1 MQNWKESSLVRFAV
15 RLSILLGIPAV
26 LGAVPLVWARMTRTT
41 DIFREMN
48 CGITAAANGACMGVD
63 SSFGA
68 NLLLVEVS
76 VVITGIVLGI
86 IVVKSFSDR

>member
-15 RLSILLGIPAV
+15 RLAILLGIPAI
-26 LGAVPLVWARMTRTT
+26 LGSIPLVWARMSRTT

-63 SSFGA
+63 VSFGA
-68 NLLLVEVS
+68 NFLILETG
-76 VVITGIVLGI
+76 VVITGVILGVI
-86 IVVKSFSDR
+86 AVRAMRK